1 MKKSLSV
8 DTYFNNSKKKKK
20 AQNNWLPINLYVTQV
35 KQKKK
40 RKIFFKTGLEK
51 LSFLEK
57 LVWNEKDKT

>member
-40 RKIFFKTGLEK
+40 RKIFLKQ
-51 LSFLEK
+51 
-57 LVWNEKDKT
+57 D